1 MENLM
6 KLVSNNKRPLSMESG
21 IASLKDAT
29 VKTSKNGN
37 PYISITFQEVGT
49 EDDER
54 LGCDDALTTTNI
66 NKFEQSFRRLY
77 YLFVYSNNQELF
89 AKHMPNSYYT
99 KLPDLSM
106 TIDKDILFQKALELK
121 KNRDAL
127 LEETLR
133 EQANKHSEAGG
144 YPVDYSY
151 KYDDGNYEVSFY
163 KIDLEA
169 KKLAISSINTALNEI
184 IGSEF
189 YIHTELKPVRGK
201 EFLTDCVVKKYAS
214 AR

>member
-21 IASLKDAT
+21 VASLKDAT

-49 EDDER
+49 EDSER

-77 YLFVYSNNQELF
+77 YLFVYSNNQEMF
-89 AKHMPNSYYT
+89 AKHMPNAYYE
-99 KLPDLSM
+99 KLADLSM
-106 TIDKDILFQKALELK
+106 TIDKDILFQKALEMK

-127 LEETLR
+127 LEETLKD
-133 EQANKHSEAGG
+133 QSSKHAEKLGH
-144 YPVDYSY
+144 PVDYSY
-151 KYDDGNYEVSFY
+151 TYSEGSYEVSFY
-163 KIDLEA
+163 KVDLEA
-169 KKLAISSINTALNEI
+169 KKLAVSSINTALNEI
-184 IGSEF
+184 VGCEF

-201 EFLTDCVVKKYAS
+201 EFLTDCVIKKYDS